1 MPDDTHAS
9 LARIAGSFALD
20 GDFLDAAEIP
30 SGHINSTF
38 RATFREAG
46 GATRRYVIQ
55 RINAEVFPDPRAVMR
70 NVERVTRH
78 LRGKEHAGDRTLRL
92 RPSRDGRAWFEADD
106 GGVWRC
112 YDFIEGCVTHD
123 IVANPRQAW
132 QAAQAFGRFQQLVSD
147 LPAEEIEET
156 LPDFHHTRKR
166 YERLMEIAA
175 ADPLGRAAGVAEEL
189 DFARNRE
196 RDCPVLVD
204 LLDSGEIPRRITHND
219 TKLNNV
225 MIDAASDEA
234 VCVIDLDTVMPGA
247 ALYDFGDLVRTATSP
262 AAEDERD
269 LSKVAMRLPMF
280 EALAAGYLG
289 AAGSFLTE
297 AEVAR
302 LAFAGKLITL
312 ETGLR
317 FLADHLAG
325 DRYFKIHRPGHNL
338 DRCRTQFKLVADI
351 ERQLPA
357 MDAIVHRLRRTP
369 DSP

>member
-1 MPDDTHAS
+1 MADDSHVP
-9 LARIAGSFALD
+9 LARIAGSFAID

-55 RINAEVFPDPRAVMR
+55 RINGEVFPDPRAVMR

-78 LRGKEHAGDRTLRL
+78 LRTKEAGGGRTLRL
-92 RPSRDGRAWFEADD
+92 RPARDGRAWVEADD
-106 GGVWRC
+106 GGIWRC

-147 LPAEEIEET
+147 LPAHEIEET

-166 YERLMEIAA
+166 FERLMEIAA
-175 ADPLGRAAGVAEEL
+175 ADPLGRVAGVAEEL
-189 DFARNRE
+189 DFARRRE
-196 RDCPVLVD
+196 RDCSVLVD
-204 LLDSGEIPRRITHND
+204 LLDRGEIPRRITHND

-225 MIDAASDEA
+225 MIDAATDEA

-247 ALYDFGDLVRTATSP
+247 ALYDFGDLVRSATSP

-269 LSKVAMRLPMF
+269 LSKVTMRLPMF
-280 EALAAGYLG
+280 EALARGYLS
-289 AAGSFLTE
+289 AAGGFLHE
-297 AEVAR
+297 AEIAR

-317 FLADHLAG
+317 FLGDHLAG
-325 DRYFKIHRPGHNL
+325 DRYFKTHRDGHNL

-351 ERQLPA
+351 ERQLPEMEA
-357 MDAIVHRLRRTP
+357 LIRRSARNPETP
-369 DSP
+369 